1 MKNTIKYIGFVVALI
16 SMVLTQSCSDSF
28 LDKQPTDNVSSSDV
42 FTSTEGGVSVLNGI
56 YRYMYSYNT
65 YGRSSGRH
73 DDFGQPSV
81 QIMLDVMGDDMPM
94 TIAYFYSS
102 DYNYLYTERSDY
114 SRTHMLWNFY
124 YDIIN
129 NVNGIL
135 DNKEAFEGSQEEI
148 NYVLGQAYTLRA
160 FSYFYLVNL
169 YQQTYKGSEN
179 AKAVPVYLTQTT
191 DGDEVSTVQKVY
203 DQITA
208 DIKLGVE
215 MLENANPPGEPDE
228 LKAHA
233 SHIDVYGARALYARI
248 ALQMEDWTTARDM
261 AKAARSG
268 KSYRLMSAAEYTAG
282 FNSADNP
289 EWLWGFKVNVD
300 DNAIYPS
307 FYSHMDPNQNGYGGA
322 LGNYKQI
329 SQVLYDRILDS
340 DVRKQVFKPVNV
352 YKKDKD
358 GKKTDEVE
366 KVIYYQY
373 KFISSG
379 NFLGDLVQQRLAE
392 AYLIEAECEA
402 RLGND
407 GNAQTV
413 LFDLMT
419 TRDSEYVKSTN
430 GDKDLLD
437 EILLHRQIEL
447 WGEGRRWFDIK
458 RLKIGLDR
466 TADNLN
472 DGLARIVKLEA
483 GDSHFMFPIP
493 QLETDVNGLV
503 EPNK

>member
-1 MKNTIKYIGFVVALI
+1 MKKTIKYTGFLI
-16 SMVLTQSCSDSF
+16 AFVSAVFTQSCSDTF
-28 LDKQPTDNVSSSDV
+28 LDKQPTDNVSSSEV

-65 YGRSSGRH
+65 YGRESGRH
-73 DDFGQPSV
+73 DDFGQPSI

-94 TIAYFYSS
+94 TISYFYSS

-135 DNKEAFEGSQEEI
+135 DNKDAFEGETAEI

-169 YQQTYKGSEN
+169 YQQTYKGVEDQV
-179 AKAVPVYLTQTT
+179 AVPIYLSQTT
-191 DGDEVSTVQKVY
+191 EGVAASTVQQVY
-203 DQITA
+203 DQILA
-208 DIKLGVE
+208 DIKLGVD
-215 MLENANPPGEPDE
+215 L
-228 LKAHA
+228 LKDATPKEDHA
-233 SHIDVYGARALYARI
+233 YGHDSHIDVYGARAIYARI

-261 AKAARSG
+261 AHAARTG
-268 KSYRLMSAAEYTAG
+268 EAYELMSASEYTAG
-282 FNSADNP
+282 FNSTKNP
-289 EWLWGFKVNVD
+289 EWMWGFAINVD
-300 DNAIYPS
+300 DNPIYPS
-307 FYSHMDPNQNGYGGA
+307 FYSHMEPNQNGYGGS

-329 SQVLYDRILDS
+329 SQTLYDKILDS
-340 DVRKQVFKPVNV
+340 DVRKQIFKPVTV
-352 YKKDKD
+352 YKKDENGKD
-358 GKKTDEVE
+358 TEEVD

-373 KFISSG
+373 KFVSSG
-379 NFLGDLVQQRLAE
+379 NFLGDLVQQRVAE

-407 GNAQTV
+407 GVAQTV
-413 LFDLMT
+413 LFDLMS
-419 TRDSEYVKSTN
+419 TRDADYAKSTN
-430 GDKDLLD
+430 TGDDLLN
-437 EILLHRQIEL
+437 EVLLHRQIEL

-466 TADNLN
+466 SADNLN
-472 DGLARIVKLEA
+472 EGLARIVTLPA
-483 GDSHFMFPIP
+483 GDSHFMFPVP
-493 QLETDVNGLV
+493 MLETDVNGLI